1 MGAKQVKARRKV
13 ADKPRTDL
21 RAMNGRPVAA
31 PQSKVR
37 RAIAAV
43 REWLAG
49 IIR

>member
-13 ADKPRTDL
+13 ANKPRTDL
-21 RAMNGRPVAA
+21 RAINGRPVAA
-31 PQSKVR
+31 PKSMVR

-43 REWLAG
+43 RGWLAG